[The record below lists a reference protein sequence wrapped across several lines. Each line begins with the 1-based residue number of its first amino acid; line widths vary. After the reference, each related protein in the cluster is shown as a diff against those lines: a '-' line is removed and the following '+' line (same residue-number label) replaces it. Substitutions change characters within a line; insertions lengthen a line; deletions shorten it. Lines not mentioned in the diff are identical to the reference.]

1 MWCKCKYTQIVN
13 YNQRRLLNK
22 TKTFLVSA
30 IIARGQETERRA
42 VTSLTHSGC
51 FQPSTNPVPSDKAP
65 RNHRALSL
73 SFPLI
78 SLWKPLLQTENESLS
93 LFSHPWRCRC
103 STPLPVNSPT
113 SRHSTVQTAGGVR
126 LNNCSIPFPFC
137 LDLLRDTHPFLLSPC
152 APIHLLGQDFLKK
165 FHAASSFFQNGEII
179 PESDYSSSSNNQNS
193 HLGKLNDHKTSFICS
208 LSKTNSN
215 TSHSSLLDQLPPSLW
230 AKSAQTLADSTV
242 HLIQTYKESLESL
255 SPELTSTLQIKRP
268 SSTEEPGGLKPTGCK
283 RVGQDSSN

>member
-42 VTSLTHSGC
+42 VTSLTRSGC

-113 SRHSTVQTAGGVR
+113 SRHSTVQTGGASPGLRGSPLGCRV
-126 LNNCSIPFPFC
+126 IAMQC
-137 LDLLRDTHPFLLSPC
+137 LLPLIIILLLLTPN
-152 APIHLLGQDFLKK
+152 QKNRTKK
-165 FHAASSFFQNGEII
+165 E
-179 PESDYSSSSNNQNS
+179 
-193 HLGKLNDHKTSFICS
+193 
-208 LSKTNSN
+208 
-215 TSHSSLLDQLPPSLW
+215 
-230 AKSAQTLADSTV
+230 
-242 HLIQTYKESLESL
+242 
-255 SPELTSTLQIKRP
+255 
-268 SSTEEPGGLKPTGCK
+268 
-283 RVGQDSSN
+283 